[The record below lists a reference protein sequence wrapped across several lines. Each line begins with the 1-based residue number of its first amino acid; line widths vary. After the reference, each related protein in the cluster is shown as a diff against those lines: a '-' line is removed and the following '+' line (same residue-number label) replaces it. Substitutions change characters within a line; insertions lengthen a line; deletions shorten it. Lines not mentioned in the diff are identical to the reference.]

1 MRGGRKICV
10 FDCFCTPGFELQEY
24 QEKEPELAAQFKRAV
39 VDRKLPENW
48 DEALP
53 KAQNLHWRCFF
64 SIID

>member
-1 MRGGRKICV
+1 M
-10 FDCFCTPGFELQEY
+10 CFCIPGFELQEY

-53 KAQNLHWRCFF
+53 KAQNLLHWVFF
-64 SIID
+64 LD